1 MFSDT
6 AEVWLRLKKPI
17 AVDREYQKIEWRFT
31 MFTRT
36 SAITDRIKAEI
47 NAEVKWRYKEICKF
61 LHIHK

>member
-31 MFTRT
+31 MFTRI
-36 SAITDRIKAEI
+36 SAITDRIMEET
-47 NAEVKWRYKEICKF
+47 NAK
-61 LHIHK
+61 